1 MAQGFALSGLC
12 RAYQETSDDKYM
24 ETARR
29 ALKALEIPVS
39 EGGLVAIDEA
49 GNVFYEEW
57 ALLPAPH
64 ILNGHIFTLFGLYD
78 YYRATGDGRAHELFE
93 AGADAVRNCL
103 PDYDTGFW
111 SRYSLDTPRLYN
123 HWTIAA
129 PIYQQV
135 HVDLL
140 RFLYKITGDKI
151 FARYANRWEA
161 QQQTPVSELLSIAF
175 VMFKDFIL
183 VSKNAR
189 AFLGDLR
196 TRASCGD

>member
-1 MAQGFALSGLC
+1 
-12 RAYQETSDDKYM
+12 
-24 ETARR
+24 
-29 ALKALEIPVS
+29 
-39 EGGLVAIDEA
+39 VAIDEA

-57 ALLPAPH
+57 ALLPALH

-78 YYRATGDGRAHELFE
+78 YSRATGDERARELFE
-93 AGADAVRNCL
+93 AGADAVRNRL

-135 HVDLL
+135 HIDLL
-140 RFLYKITGDKI
+140 RFLYKITDDEV

-161 QQQTPVSELLSIAF
+161 QQQTPVSALLSIVF

-183 VSKNAR
+183 VSKYAR
-189 AFLGDLR
+189 AILGDLR
-196 TRASCGD
+196 AGLS